1 MEGSDSWPAFPNT
14 RRAILDRIVQNGI
27 QNVVFLS
34 GDIHCSN
41 LAEMY
46 FSGTPAAKKIKAFS
60 ITSSAFYWPFPFAD
74 GEPSDYV
81 HDSKA
86 KGQEDSFPVSGP
98 VTMDYK
104 AQNFTQEDNYCRV
117 NIDRDKAEI
126 EVQVFNSDGLI
137 IEQEKADGK
146 TRKLVGTLKLI
157 PW

>member
-1 MEGSDSWPAFPNT
+1 MEGTDSWPGFPNT
-14 RRAILDRIVQNGI
+14 RQAILDQIIGKGI
-27 QNVVFLS
+27 HNVVFLS

-46 FSGTPAAKKIKAFS
+46 FSGTPAAEKIKAFS

-81 HDSKA
+81 HDSTA
-86 KGQEDSFPVSGP
+86 KGQEDPFPVSDL

-104 AQNFTQEDNYCRV
+104 ARNFTQEDNYCRV
-117 NIDRDKAEI
+117 NIDKDKAEI
-126 EVQVFNSDGLI
+126 KVQVFNSDGRI
-137 IEQEKADGK
+137 IEQKKADGK
-146 TRKLVGTLKLI
+146 TRKLVGTLKLT

>member
-1 MEGSDSWPAFPNT
+1 MVENS
-14 RRAILDRIVQNGI
+14 I

-46 FSGTPAAKKIKAFS
+46 FSGSDKAENIKAFS

-81 HDSKA
+81 HDSRT
-86 KGQEDSFPVSGP
+86 KGQEDSFEVSDS
-98 VTMDYK
+98 VKMDYK
-104 AQNFTQEDNYCRV
+104 AWNFTQEDNYCRV
-117 NIDRDKAEI
+117 DIDKEKAEI
-126 EVQVFNSDGLI
+126 IVRVLNSEGQI

-146 TRKLVGTLKLI
+146 THKLVGTFKLA